1 MKKLSSPDD
10 DYAMHNSSQQNYHT
24 GHARGGS
31 YQLFAGK
38 AEARYRQQV
47 HPRSLAIETALAIP
61 RNTYGNGKAAEKERR
76 RLQQAIQDA
85 NKQVTTLKVD
95 FRNSSVMQSLS
106 NDPGT
111 AVNPTE
117 QSSIQQDGHEDGQQ
131 LISPQYATGTA
142 GVSVLDMQ
150 SLHYRS
156 RVGLNE

>member
-1 MKKLSSPDD
+1 MYKKSKPQIVDCDGKKNLMNFFPSNHLGLERDF
-10 DYAMHNSSQQNYHT
+10 
-24 GHARGGS
+24 G
-31 YQLFAGK
+31 LF
-38 AEARYRQQV
+38 
-47 HPRSLAIETALAIP
+47 S
-61 RNTYGNGKAAEKERR
+61 
-76 RLQQAIQDA
+76 
-85 NKQVTTLKVD
+85 D